1 LPVALGR
8 GTRIIRALL
17 QAGKEYVCVMRLHGD
32 VSEDRLREAIEEFIG
47 EIYQRPPLRSS
58 VKRAVRV
65 KHIYYIQLLEIDGRN
80 VLMRVG
86 CEAGTYMRKLCHDIG
101 EVLGVG
107 AHMRELRRTRV
118 GPFKEDESLATLH
131 DVLDSYKFWTEEGD
145 ERWIRKVILPMERG
159 VEHLP
164 KVVIR
169 DSAVDAICNGAVLA
183 VPGILRLETKIK
195 RGDLVAIMTQKGEL
209 IALGKALLSSEEM
222 YRRDRGLAV
231 KPIRVIMKRGTY
243 PPLWKR
249 RRDKGYKFLR
259 R

>member
-131 DVLDSYKFWTEEGD
+131 
-145 ERWIRKVILPMERG
+145 ILPMERG